1 MEIVPLFTIENSHE
15 DLISSLAFSNY
26 NSSSK
31 VLLSSASNDKKIN
44 IYDLSKLSEKKEIKP
59 VFSYKYHI
67 FGINKIKFSESNT
80 MLISGGNDM
89 QINIVDVEKQS
100 LLRNFRT
107 NSIITSLDL
116 NFSSN
121 ILAVGTYD
129 NSILLY
135 DMRSRNIIVKMISHS
150 EPITSVVFSRDST
163 VVFSGSYDS
172 FFRVW
177 DVFKFNCLKTIS
189 LENSPSINSIN
200 LLPNEDFILLSAF
213 NNNLNIINVVNEKE
227 IKKFSGHKHKKF
239 LIDCGVYYD
248 VNNNKNYIFSGDE
261 DGFLCCWNCKE
272 NNENPFKKKIIEG
285 ENCLSVLDV
294 YNDFSNSDNNIV
306 ACGLNGDKNNSIYVT
321 KLKENL
327 NV

>member
-1 MEIVPLFTIENSHE
+1 
-15 DLISSLAFSNY
+15 
-26 NSSSK
+26 
-31 VLLSSASNDKKIN
+31 
-44 IYDLSKLSEKKEIKP
+44 
-59 VFSYKYHI
+59 
-67 FGINKIKFSESNT
+67 
-80 MLISGGNDM
+80 
-89 QINIVDVEKQS
+89 
-100 LLRNFRT
+100 
-107 NSIITSLDL
+107 
-116 NFSSN
+116 
-121 ILAVGTYD
+121 
-129 NSILLY
+129 
-135 DMRSRNIIVKMISHS
+135 
-150 EPITSVVFSRDST
+150 
-163 VVFSGSYDS
+163 
-172 FFRVW
+172 
-177 DVFKFNCLKTIS
+177 LKTIS
-189 LENSPSINSIN
+189 LENSPAINSIN

-239 LIDCGVYYD
+239 LIDCGIYYD